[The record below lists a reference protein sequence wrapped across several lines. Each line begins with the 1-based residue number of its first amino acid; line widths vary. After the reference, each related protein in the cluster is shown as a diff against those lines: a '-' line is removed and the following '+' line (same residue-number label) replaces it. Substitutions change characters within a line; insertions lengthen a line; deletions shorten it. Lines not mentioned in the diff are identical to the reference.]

1 MVWYL
6 YLSESPFSHVETD
19 WRLTHS
25 VSATNSCVIWQ
36 RIRFSF
42 NASPR
47 DLATAFFSSRT
58 SLELTYFLSAFT
70 IRIWKHGKK
79 RTYVGTKVRRQH
91 RFFVCRGLE
100 SGKKTKTIPVFYRM
114 LQISPIQ
121 AVRQR
126 FAHKFIAPAA
136 PPRWSC
142 PSPSFFPPKYSR
154 HGDW

>member
-1 MVWYL
+1 ML
-6 YLSESPFSHVETD
+6 GSLKPFSHVETD
-19 WRLTHS
+19 WRLTPS

-42 NASPR
+42 NASPK

-91 RFFVCRGLE
+91 RLFVCRGLE
-100 SGKKTKTIPVFYRM
+100 SGKKTKTILVFYRM
-114 LQISPIQ
+114 L
-121 AVRQR
+121 
-126 FAHKFIAPAA
+126 
-136 PPRWSC
+136 
-142 PSPSFFPPKYSR
+142 
-154 HGDW
+154 